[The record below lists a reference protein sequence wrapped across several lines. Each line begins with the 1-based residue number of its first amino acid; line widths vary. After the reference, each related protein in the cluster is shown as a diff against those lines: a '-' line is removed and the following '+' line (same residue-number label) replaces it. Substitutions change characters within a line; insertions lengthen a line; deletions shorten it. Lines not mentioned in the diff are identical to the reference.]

1 MTKSMTGLRR
11 LLLVVAAALWT
22 PAISAAEVGQA
33 RPAAEKE
40 RPDARE
46 PSSKRGD
53 ASAQPSTS
61 AAADIDWTRARALHD
76 RASRG
81 EKLSDEDQAYVER
94 AKRAMAA
101 RQAAKGGAERSP
113 AGPPPKVDWSRV
125 GQLYDKVRGGQTP
138 TADEQA
144 ELIRAAQALQAL
156 GPLLRDRSGRAGEA
170 RPGSDI
176 DWNRAKGL
184 YQKSQHGEKLSD
196 EDQAYLDRAKRLME
210 QGKGPRGDPQ
220 RGGQQTP
227 PPPATD
233 HTGLIPL
240 DQMTA
245 KDSYKG
251 QDGGLYGGGKNVPP
265 PQHQQAA
272 QRELAQVVRRDSDGK
287 PAADGT
293 VVLISIGMSNTTQE
307 FSRFKELADQDPAK
321 WSQLVIVDG
330 AQGGQDAERWSTP
343 DLPAWTVLG
352 QRLQQAG
359 VTPAQVQVAWL
370 KQARM
375 GPSRCGEYPKHAEE
389 LMGHIRASLLVARQK
404 FPNLR
409 VVYLSSRIYAGYA
422 TTGLNP
428 EPYAYEGGLA
438 VRRLILE
445 QVRGAA
451 GLNCDPAK
459 GEVQAP
465 LLLWGP
471 YLWADGTTPRKS
483 DGLIYNRD
491 DLGPDGTHPS
501 RTEGREKVGRLLLEF
516 FKAAPLAKG
525 WFLGPATA
533 AK

>member
-1 MTKSMTGLRR
+1 MRTTTGLWRW
-11 LLLVVAAALWT
+11 LIVAAALWM
-22 PAISAAEVGQA
+22 PVVLAAGEKD
-33 RPAAEKE
+33 RPE
-40 RPDARE
+40 ARE
-46 PSSKRGD
+46 PSAKRGD
-53 ASAQPSTS
+53 AGAQPGTT
-61 AAADIDWTRARALHD
+61 AAEDIDWNRARALHEK
-76 RASRG
+76 ASRG
-81 EKLSDEDQAYVER
+81 EKLSAEDQAYVER

-101 RQAAKGGAERSP
+101 RQASKGGLERGP
-113 AGPPPKVDWSRV
+113 AGPPPKVDWSRI
-125 GQLYDKVRGGQTP
+125 GQLYDKVRGGQMP
-138 TADEQA
+138 TAEEQA
-144 ELIRAAQALQAL
+144 ELIRASQALQSL
-156 GPLLRDRSGRAGEA
+156 GPLLHN
-170 RPGSDI
+170 RPGRVGETKPSSDI

-196 EDQAYLDRAKRLME
+196 EDQAYLERAKRLVE
-210 QGKGPRGDPQ
+210 GGKGPGSDPQ
-220 RGGQQTP
+220 RGGQQAP

-245 KDSYKG
+245 MDSYKG
-251 QDGGLYGGGKNVPP
+251 EDGGLYGGGKNVPP
-265 PQHQQAA
+265 PKHQQAA
-272 QRELAQVVRRDSDGK
+272 QRELGQIVPRDSDGK
-287 PAADGT
+287 PAANGK

-330 AQGGQDAERWSTP
+330 AQGAQDAERWSASEM
-343 DLPAWTVLG
+343 PAWTVLG

-375 GPSRCGEYPKHAEE
+375 GPSRFGDYPKHAEE
-389 LMGHIRASLLVARQK
+389 LLGHIRASLLVARQK

-438 VRRLILE
+438 VRRLILD
-445 QVRGAA
+445 QIRGGA
-451 GLNCDPAK
+451 GLNYDPAK

-501 RTEGREKVGRLLLEF
+501 RTEGREKVGRLLLKF
-516 FKAAPLAKG
+516 FKAEPLAKG
-525 WFLGPATA
+525 WFLGPAAA